1 VCDKCAKNQEDKNAC
16 LVLPAAALS
25 RASLFYCFFFTFQLF
40 HLRTIHTTGDISTPI
55 MNWKPPSS
63 TPFSQQH
70 YQSLAKS
77 ARQETLY
84 LNFYDHFPTY
94 DFFIFSITSLQGGP
108 RNWGY
113 LRPQNEWAVG
123 GTIALSP
130 TTLPTRPYMSVVR
143 DSFLLPFPHHY
154 LTNEFLF
161 FQLHRCRAV
170 HTIGDISAPRMNGK
184 PAIASPYPQQHYQQ
198 GGKRAW

>member
-1 VCDKCAKNQEDKNAC
+1 MCDKCAKNQEDKNAC

-94 DFFIFSITSLQGGP
+94 DF
-108 RNWGY
+108 
-113 LRPQNEWAVG
+113 V
-123 GTIALSP
+123 
-130 TTLPTRPYMSVVR
+130 
-143 DSFLLPFPHHY
+143 
-154 LTNEFLF
+154 F
-161 FQLHRCRAV
+161 FQLHHCRVVRA
-170 HTIGDISAPRMNGK
+170 TGDISAPRMNGQLVA
-184 PAIASPYPQQHYQQ
+184 PLLCHQQHYQQ
-198 GGKRAW
+198 GRI